1 MLKGDCKRVRRHR
14 ILSVVGALVLAQL
27 GASVLA
33 SPQGLGQ
40 IDSVQSEWRVH
51 GGTPAEQRH
60 SQLTHIDRDNVSK
73 LGPVWH
79 FEFDSAR
86 GLEATPLV
94 VNGVLYTTGAW
105 SHVYAF
111 DAKTGG
117 LLWHHDPKVPGAT
130 AFKACC
136 DVVNRGPAYHNGQ
149 IFVGTLDGRL
159 LALSA
164 LTGELNWSTVT
175 VDQSLPY
182 TITGAPRVINGQVVI
197 GNGGAENGVRG
208 YVSAYSVDTGE
219 LTWRFYTVPTQSAKG
234 PDGAVSDNMLESMRA
249 TWQGDFDQLGGG
261 GTVWDAIVHDAEL
274 GQILIGVGNG
284 SPWDHKLRS
293 EGVGDN
299 LFLSS
304 VVALDDQTGA
314 YRWHYQGTPRDTWDF
329 TQTQPIILADLRI
342 DGELKKVMMQVPKNG
357 FFYVIDRS
365 DGSLISAEAI
375 VPINWAT
382 GVDKDTGRPIEVA
395 GARYEDAP
403 FVGSPGGI
411 GAHNW
416 HPMAYSPDT
425 GLVYVP
431 TQVAFFV
438 YESFSRFVVSEGA
451 PNWGVD
457 YLANSLPSES
467 DTDLKAIADTLSGS
481 LVAWNPVTQTEAWRV
496 DHAGP
501 WNGGVLSTAGGLVFQ
516 GLATGEFFAYDSS
529 SGRRLWSFDTHIGI
543 MAAPITYMLDGVQYV
558 AVMAG
563 YGGGYGVSTPF
574 AQDPHPRPNGRL
586 IVFAIDGDSEYVV
599 ERKSF
604 GPMVKVTTE
613 WPVEMVETGRVIYE
627 RSCSLCHGPIGRSS
641 GVMPDLRRSSL
652 LRSEDAW
659 RTVVYEGLLE
669 ERGMIGFSQWLSVD
683 EVESVRAY
691 VAGLAARAIMRST
704 AE

>member
-1 MLKGDCKRVRRHR
+1 
-14 ILSVVGALVLAQL
+14 
-27 GASVLA
+27 
-33 SPQGLGQ
+33 
-40 IDSVQSEWRVH
+40 
-51 GGTPAEQRH
+51 
-60 SQLTHIDRDNVSK
+60 
-73 LGPVWH
+73 
-79 FEFDSAR
+79 
-86 GLEATPLV
+86 
-94 VNGVLYTTGAW
+94 
-105 SHVYAF
+105 
-111 DAKTGG
+111 
-117 LLWHHDPKVPGAT
+117 
-130 AFKACC
+130 
-136 DVVNRGPAYHNGQ
+136 
-149 IFVGTLDGRL
+149 
-159 LALSA
+159 
-164 LTGELNWSTVT
+164 
-175 VDQSLPY
+175 
-182 TITGAPRVINGQVVI
+182 
-197 GNGGAENGVRG
+197 
-208 YVSAYSVDTGE
+208 
-219 LTWRFYTVPTQSAKG
+219 
-234 PDGAVSDNMLESMRA
+234 
-249 TWQGDFDQLGGG
+249 
-261 GTVWDAIVHDAEL
+261 
-274 GQILIGVGNG
+274 
-284 SPWDHKLRS
+284 
-293 EGVGDN
+293 
-299 LFLSS
+299 
-304 VVALDDQTGA
+304 
-314 YRWHYQGTPRDTWDF
+314 
-329 TQTQPIILADLRI
+329 
-342 DGELKKVMMQVPKNG
+342 
-357 FFYVIDRS
+357 
-365 DGSLISAEAI
+365 
-375 VPINWAT
+375 
-382 GVDKDTGRPIEVA
+382 
-395 GARYEDAP
+395 
-403 FVGSPGGI
+403 
-411 GAHNW
+411 
-416 HPMAYSPDT
+416 
-425 GLVYVP
+425 
-431 TQVAFFV
+431 
-438 YESFSRFVVSEGA
+438 
-451 PNWGVD
+451 
-457 YLANSLPSES
+457 
-467 DTDLKAIADTLSGS
+467 